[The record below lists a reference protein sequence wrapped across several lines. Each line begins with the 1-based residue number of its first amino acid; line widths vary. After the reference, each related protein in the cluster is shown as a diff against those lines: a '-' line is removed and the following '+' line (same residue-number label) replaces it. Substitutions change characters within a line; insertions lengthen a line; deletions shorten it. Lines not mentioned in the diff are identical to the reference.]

1 MSDKRQKMNPL
12 EVSSQTLQDEL
23 TAIKDRL
30 SAIETIQGISN
41 ADVVKKYVDEHLKSE
56 RGKEIM
62 RECAEPRSKPELIK
76 SLNFNSRQA
85 LENHLNPLIADHL
98 LNRHVEEDGSIVY
111 VWSNLFQSLPRTKI
125 AAILKA
131 E

>member
-1 MSDKRQKMNPL
+1 MTEKRPKKAAL
-12 EVSSQTLQDEL
+12 EVESQTLQDEL
-23 TAIKDRL
+23 SAIKDRL
-30 SAIETIQGISN
+30 SAIETIQSISN
-41 ADVVKKYVDEHLKSE
+41 ADEVKKYVDEHLKSE

-76 SLNFNSRQA
+76 ALNFNSRQA

-98 LNRHVEEDGSIVY
+98 LNRHVGNY
-111 VWSNLFQSLPRTKI
+111 
-125 AAILKA
+125 IL

>member
-1 MSDKRQKMNPL
+1 MTEKRPKKAAL
-12 EVSSQTLQDEL
+12 EVESQTLQDEL
-23 TAIKDRL
+23 SAIKDRL
-30 SAIETIQGISN
+30 SAIETIQSISN
-41 ADVVKKYVDEHLKSE
+41 ADEVKKYVDEHLKSE

-98 LNRHVEEDGSIVY
+98 LNRHVDEDGSIVY
-111 VWSNLFQSLPRTKI
+111 MWSNLFRSLPRTKI
-125 AAILKA
+125 AAILKT